1 MHFLYRNVKNFA
13 AKYHQERASIGASI
27 RNVFS
32 LHLCFESFISADKIS
47 SYPSL

>member
-1 MHFLYRNVKNFA
+1 MHFLSRNVKNFA

-32 LHLCFESFISADKIS
+32 FALMLPEFYLSRQN
-47 SYPSL
+47 